1 MHFIIF
7 GYLRRCRKLPKGL
20 KEWQAFNDLKKK
32 IDDFNECCPLLELMA
47 NKAMKDRH
55 WERLANV
62 TGHTFEVESETF
74 CLRNIMEAPLL
85 PHKEDIEDI
94 CISAV
99 KERDIEGKL
108 KQVIADW
115 SVQSLSFGQFKNR
128 GELLLKGAETT
139 EIVSLMEDSLM
150 VLGSL
155 MSNRLT
161 DVIVCTVYA
170 GSGVS
175 NVHTIHIQ

>member
-1 MHFIIF
+1 MRTAACLYCIGCCDLLHVMFVMLAF
-7 GYLRRCRKLPKGL
+7 RCRKLPKGL

-32 IDDFNECCPLLELMA
+32 IDDFNESCPLLELMA
-47 NKAMKDRH
+47 NKAMKSRH
-55 WERLANV
+55 WERLAGV
-62 TGHTFEVESETF
+62 TGHTFDVESEAF

-85 PHKEDIEDI
+85 SHKEDIEDI

-99 KERDIEGKL
+99 KEKDIEGKL

-128 GELLLKGAETT
+128 GELLLKGAETS

-155 MSNRLT
+155 MSNR
-161 DVIVCTVYA
+161 
-170 GSGVS
+170 
-175 NVHTIHIQ
+175 